1 MAIDAEADLG
11 TTRGAYGLA
20 ARLNVSLPGLEREIA
35 QAHWLE
41 SANLLNEVVRSTMID
56 SDFMQMLNEK
66 WIRLFP
72 DQFDEL
78 LASHLLVINLFP
90 RTRPIA
96 LQFPDA
102 LARLGRTGDRFSP
115 HEK

>member
-1 MAIDAEADLG
+1 
-11 TTRGAYGLA
+11 
-20 ARLNVSLPGLEREIA
+20 
-35 QAHWLE
+35 
-41 SANLLNEVVRSTMID
+41 
-56 SDFMQMLNEK
+56 MQMLNEK

-78 LASHLLVINLFP
+78 LASHLLVLNLFP